1 MGIVIYFMVMFY
13 IFKLFRTTN
22 DVNLD
27 YQSCVEDGGKVVSHV
42 FCLPNSYRKDVLPPT
57 GLYRKYK
64 ILNHQKCPSKTDMS
78 L

>member
-1 MGIVIYFMVMFY
+1 MYDFSFRGVLLWQCNIFSGQD
-13 IFKLFRTTN
+13 FKLFRTTN
-22 DVNLD
+22 DVHLD

-57 GLYRKYK
+57 
-64 ILNHQKCPSKTDMS
+64 S